1 MKIVRMKNTILNCL
15 CLVLAVSASAQ
26 TAADLDIVARSFAT
40 QPPVRYAD
48 RYAESRQNPNE
59 IQAAL
64 SGLFL
69 MYKNFISSQDRD
81 GRCMYTPS
89 CSVYGLQAVKQ
100 LGVIRGG
107 ISTFDRLSRCNGVTR
122 RENYDLHPETHL
134 LADPVS
140 W

>member
-1 MKIVRMKNTILNCL
+1 MKITILSCL
-15 CLVLAVSASAQ
+15 LWF
-26 TAADLDIVARSFAT
+26 AADLHGQSAADFDLVARSFAVSPT
-40 QPPVRYAD
+40 VRYAD
-48 RYAESRQNPNE
+48 RYKDSRNNPNE
-59 IQAAL
+59 VQAVL

-69 MYKNFISSQDRD
+69 AYKNFISSQDRD

-107 ISTFDRLSRCNGVTR
+107 ISTFDRLTRCNGVTK
-122 RENYDLHPETHL
+122 REHYEIHPETHL
-134 LADPVS
+134 LSDPVS